1 MNEPIFYKGIQI
13 GEVRPEGKTLDKA
26 AFLALKR
33 VDRIRAYLTM
43 VAPSARRSRTISRVT
58 GIYDRHLSSKIAY
71 SMFRLKIIEKRGLGL
86 YATTTREEPPCP

>member
-26 AFLALKR
+26 AFLALKK

-43 VAPSARRSRTISRVT
+43 VAPSARRSRTISLVT
-58 GIYDRHLSSKIAY
+58 GICNVQLSTQITY
-71 SMFRLKIIEKRGLGL
+71 SMFPLKIIEKRGWGL
-86 YATTTREEPPCP
+86 YAATTREEPPCP